1 MRTPPRFFFPR
12 SVHTPR
18 FRHGRGRSQ
27 PQNLGEAVNETHDV
41 RDRESCAHLSPIH
54 SPPLVRQ
61 SQPLRSRQ
69 PESTMATR
77 KSCLKRE
84 IAELVVHGTSRRTHE
99 KLSVGQFAYTLLF
112 LVAAPRLSL
121 PPTPITPHLAKYFAN
136 ASLTAF
142 NLFSASF
149 SPPIPFPPFDRRIL
163 MRTNR

>member
-69 PESTMATR
+69 PESTTATR

-84 IAELVVHGTSRRTHE
+84 IAELVVHGTSRRTRE
-99 KLSVGQFAYTLLF
+99 KYRLVSSRTHCYSSSPHPDYPCPQPQSHHTL
-112 LVAAPRLSL
+112 RNIS
-121 PPTPITPHLAKYFAN
+121 PTPA
-136 ASLTAF
+136 
-142 NLFSASF
+142 
-149 SPPIPFPPFDRRIL
+149 
-163 MRTNR
+163 